1 MFQSISAD
9 TREITWMSAIPLGAI
24 CVEFTFSLL
33 HITVVHVR
41 LPDSE
46 VFGVVILHNVGAY
59 IYKVSSVEICRFESL
74 YFWL

>member
-1 MFQSISAD
+1 
-9 TREITWMSAIPLGAI
+9 MSAIPLGAI

-41 LPDSE
+41 LPDSD

-59 IYKVSSVEICRFESL
+59 I
-74 YFWL
+74 